1 MPPSRVGVEKKMSRM
16 WMQRR
21 TAQVLLF
28 YPNDEQGG
36 AF

>member
-1 MPPSRVGVEKKMSRM
+1 VGVEKKMSRK

-21 TAQVLLF
+21 TTKALLF
-28 YPNDEQGG
+28 YPNDEQGD